1 MAIWWCPFLLGA
13 VSFGMLGSRSLLRFG
28 VLGAVAGI
36 AVIAAVID

>member
-1 MAIWWCPFLLGA
+1 MAILGSPFLLGV
-13 VSFGMLGSRSLLRFG
+13 VSFGTLGSRSLLRFG

>member
-13 VSFGMLGSRSLLRFG
+13 VSFGTLRFHT
-28 VLGAVAGI
+28 VSQFLVMGAKAGI